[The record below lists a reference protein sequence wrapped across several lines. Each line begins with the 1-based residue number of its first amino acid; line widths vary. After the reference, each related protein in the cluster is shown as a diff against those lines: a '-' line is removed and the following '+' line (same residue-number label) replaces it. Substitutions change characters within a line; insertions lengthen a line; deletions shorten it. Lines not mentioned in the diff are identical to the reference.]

1 MIRKIKRNILK
12 KHLGTNK
19 IRLEWYRLQIQ
30 KFGGYK
36 EYWKMRNACKKHGTQ
51 KHFGVIQ

>member
-12 KHLGTNK
+12 KRMGTNK
-19 IRLEWYRLQIQ
+19 IRLEWYRLQMK

-36 EYWKMRNACKKHGTQ
+36 QYWKMRNACRKHGTQ
-51 KHFGVIQ
+51 PHLGVS